1 MKLQTISIMTSLL
14 TDTLAQAPTS
24 DPDQLKLWYKSV
36 KKWTR
41 SKRRIAFHADKR
53 NCLDGYYEVQKSLD
67 QIVPSGCDKDSLA
80 VQEGMLTW
88 SEWTNWSA
96 CVMTARFRSRKIR
109 CKALRDDVTRLPG
122 QWIYDQQL
130 DKSSCSTEA
139 CGEWSECKIPAGFK
153 GWFCENVAKTAEIG
167 KKIGKKWLKMVETD
181 LFGPKMI

>member
-1 MKLQTISIMTSLL
+1 MKLHTISLITSLL
-14 TDTLAQAPTS
+14 TETLGQTTS

-67 QIVPSGCDKDSLA
+67 QIVPPGCDKDSLA

-96 CVMTARFRSRKIR
+96 CVMKARFRSRKIR
-109 CKALRDDVTRLPG
+109 CKALRDDVTRV
-122 QWIYDQQL
+122 
-130 DKSSCSTEA
+130 K
-139 CGEWSECKIPAGFK
+139 AGVPKF
-153 GWFCENVAKTAEIG
+153 EIWG
-167 KKIGKKWLKMVETD
+167 LG
-181 LFGPKMI
+181 